1 MVCIDWCTPFYEHV
15 GGAVL
20 IARVTSDLT
29 DLIGFPREFL
39 GVVLPVL

>member
-1 MVCIDWCTPFYEHV
+1 MVRIDWRTPLFEH
-15 GGAVL
+15 GDGAVL

-29 DLIGFPREFL
+29 DLIGFPRELL